1 MVQQGLMMPAG
12 LDKINGAKQDGSWT
26 TMDEIEA
33 LVVPLDLRQA
43 LEANP
48 TAQQNFEAFSR
59 SSKKKILL
67 WVSSAK
73 RPETR
78 LKRIEQTIS
87 SATHNKNPL
96 SR

>member
-12 LDKINGAKQDGSWT
+12 LDKINAAKQDGSWT

-33 LVVPLDLRQA
+33 LVLPPDPRQA
-43 LEANP
+43 LEASP

-59 SSKKKILL
+59 SAKKNILV
-67 WVSSAK
+67 WISSAK

-78 LKRIEQTIS
+78 LKRIEQTVS
-87 SATHNKNPL
+87 SAAHKKNPL